1 MKNMNVLGIDIG
13 GTNIRVGLVK
23 NNSLVR
29 VESLKI
35 KKDGSETEILDDLN
49 LLIGQ
54 FLNEKID
61 GIGIG
66 VPGLVDIEKGII
78 YNTTN
83 IPAWKK
89 VHLKEQ
95 IEVKNY
101 IPIYV
106 NNDANCFV
114 LGEKYFGQVKGYNNI
129 VGLIIGTGF
138 GSGLILNNQ
147 LYLGENCG
155 AGEFGMIPFR
165 NHNFEYYCSGQFFY
179 NEYGLSG
186 EELEEKAK
194 FGETEALKIISQ
206 FGSNLGEAIKVIMLA
221 VDPEIIILGGSV
233 SKSYRFFKD
242 AMWESIRN
250 FLYVH
255 SSEKIKVEVTE
266 TNYIAILGAVA
277 LYYNA
282 LKNIAIQNKI
292 GTDNNIKQ

>member
-1 MKNMNVLGIDIG
+1 MNVLGIDIG

-23 NNSLVR
+23 NNRLVH

-66 VPGLVDIEKGII
+66 VPGLVDIEKGIV

-89 VHLKEQ
+89 VHLREQ
-95 IEVKNY
+95 IEAKNG
-101 IPIYV
+101 IPVYV

-114 LGEKYFGQVKGYNNI
+114 LGAKYFGQLKGYDNI

-138 GSGLILNNQ
+138 GSGLVLNNQ

-179 NEYGLSG
+179 KEFGVAG

-194 FGETEALKIISQ
+194 AGDAKALDIFSQ
-206 FGSNLGEAIKVIMLA
+206 YGSNLGEAIKVIMLA

-255 SSEKIKVEVTE
+255 SSEKIKVEVTK
-266 TNYIAILGAVA
+266 TNYIAILGAAA

-292 GTDNNIKQ
+292 GTDNNIK

>member
-1 MKNMNVLGIDIG
+1 MKVLGIDIG
-13 GTNIRVGLVK
+13 GTNLRVGLVE
-23 NNSLVR
+23 NNVLVR
-29 VESLKI
+29 IESLKI
-35 KKDGSETEILDDLN
+35 KRDGSETEIIDDLN
-49 LLIGQ
+49 LLIGK

-66 VPGLVDIEKGII
+66 VPSLVDSEKGIV
-78 YNTTN
+78 YDATN

-95 IEVKNY
+95 IEAKND
-101 IPIYV
+101 IPVYV

-114 LGEKYFGQVKGYNNI
+114 MGEKYFGKVKAYNNI

-138 GSGLILNNQ
+138 GSGLVLNNH

-165 NHNFEYYCSGQFFY
+165 NHNFEYYCSGQFFK
-179 NEYGLSG
+179 NEYGVSG
-186 EELEEKAK
+186 EETEQRAELGDAGALEI
-194 FGETEALKIISQ
+194 FSQ

-221 VDPEIIILGGSV
+221 VDPEIFILGGSV

-242 AMWESIRN
+242 DMWESIRK

-255 SSEKIKVEVTE
+255 SSDKIKVEVSE
-266 TNYIAILGAVA
+266 TNYIAILGAAA

-282 LKNIAIQNKI
+282 LKINSISNKI
-292 GTDNNIKQ
+292 EIDNNIKQ